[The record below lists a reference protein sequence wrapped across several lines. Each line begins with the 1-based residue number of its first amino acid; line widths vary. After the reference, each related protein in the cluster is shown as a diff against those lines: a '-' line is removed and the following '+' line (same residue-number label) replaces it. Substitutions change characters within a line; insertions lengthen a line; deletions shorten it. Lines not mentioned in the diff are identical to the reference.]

1 MVSKKIVV
9 DIPAGLHLRPVS
21 ILCNRSID
29 FNSSIMI
36 TKNEKSVN
44 AKSVLGI
51 LSAGVKYGDEIE
63 LICEGSDEEEALE
76 TLSTMIS
83 EGLGDKI
90 GKK

>member
-1 MVSKKIVV
+1 MVSKKIVI

-29 FNSSIMI
+29 YNSSIMI
-36 TKNEKSVN
+36 KKNEKSVN

-63 LICEGSDEEEALE
+63 LICDGSDEQEALE
-76 TLSTMIS
+76 TLSVMIND
-83 EGLGDKI
+83 GLGDKI
-90 GKK
+90 IKK

>member
-36 TKNEKSVN
+36 KKNEKSVN

-76 TLSTMIS
+76 TLSMMIS

>member
-1 MVSKKIVV
+1 MVNRKIVI

-29 FNSSIMI
+29 YNSSITI
-36 TKNEKSVN
+36 KNKEKSVN

-63 LICEGSDEEEALE
+63 LVCDGPDEEEALE
-76 TLSTMIS
+76 TLSRMIM

-90 GKK
+90 IKK

>member
-36 TKNEKSVN
+36 KKNEKSVN

-76 TLSTMIS
+76 TLAMMIS

>member
-36 TKNEKSVN
+36 KKNEKFVN

-76 TLSTMIS
+76 TLSMMIS

>member
-1 MVSKKIVV
+1 MVSKKIVI

-29 FNSSIMI
+29 YNSSIMI
-36 TKNEKSVN
+36 KKNEKSVN

-63 LICEGSDEEEALE
+63 LICDGSDEQEALE
-76 TLSTMIS
+76 TLLVMIMD
-83 EGLGDKI
+83 GLGDKI
-90 GKK
+90 IKK

>member
-36 TKNEKSVN
+36 KKNEKSVN

-51 LSAGVKYGDEIE
+51 LSAGVKCGDEIE
-63 LICEGSDEEEALE
+63 LICDGSDEEEALE
-76 TLSTMIS
+76 TLSLMII

-90 GKK
+90 LKK

>member
-36 TKNEKSVN
+36 KKNEKLVN

-63 LICEGSDEEEALE
+63 LICDGVDEEEALE
-76 TLSTMIS
+76 TLSCMID

-90 GKK
+90 LKK

>member
-36 TKNEKSVN
+36 KKNEKSVN

-63 LICEGSDEEEALE
+63 LICDGSDEEEALE
-76 TLSTMIS
+76 TLSLMIN

-90 GKK
+90 LKK